1 MAYSIEPKDYNYSF
15 KSFEEMQSLANSL
28 KPRSEKQGKQVGL
41 NFSFA
46 HYSSETLEQIASLAE
61 RFAENGY
68 EPEIRVFGN
77 NLEFKKSDLKN
88 IMDYEEKL
96 KGKNVKI
103 LVSDRENLYSI
114 KETIK
119 AYVRAKNEIDRIKQ
133 MNLSPFE
140 RFLAVYQFVTSI
152 AYKDDEI
159 NKFVPRNVISAL
171 SSNEIICVG
180 YSKLLKFMCDAVDIP
195 CIRQM
200 SLLENKFNKNKGY
213 HESNVVKIKDEKY
226 GIDGYFYADACWDNV
241 YNAREKGLKY
251 NHCLIPFED
260 IKHTKYDCKFF
271 HNTKLL
277 YEDISPEIVY
287 EFFEDEKK
295 LARII
300 KQFNLTGTLKLGINK
315 QNYEER
321 RRDGIAKLLEKI
333 KQFDISPDIYEH
345 YNLIPTSLS
354 LESLFALSIDFDKNK
369 ELIETCLQKLKTGQF
384 AKSSADLDDLKMKT
398 SYGEDKVDVEFE
410 NAQKISDIY
419 AVLENFSNEPIDS
432 EERQFVIKILKKAE
446 IERFVFDEMNKI
458 KKSNDPIL
466 ISSYKKALKRIL
478 IKSGYFRDRAEKIA
492 EKQIEYSIVRA
503 ERKFDEGATNCFS
516 VESQKLFSN

>member
-180 YSKLLKFMCDAVDIP
+180 YSKLLKFMCDAVDVP

-200 SLLENKFNKNKGY
+200 SLLKHKKNRNNGY
-213 HESNVVKIKDEKY
+213 HESNVVHIKDDKY
-226 GIDGYFYADACWDNV
+226 GIDGYYYADACWDNV
-241 YNAREKGLKY
+241 YDAKEKNLKY
-251 NHCLIPFED
+251 NYCAVPLED
-260 IKHTKYDCKFF
+260 VGYTFYQYKFY

-277 YEDISPEIVY
+277 YENASPETIY

-295 LARII
+295 LGRIV
-300 KQFNLTGTLKLGINK
+300 KQFGLAGNLQLSVNK
-315 QNYEER
+315 QNFEQKRAEGTKKLIELFKLFEIAPDVYER
-321 RRDGIAKLLEKI
+321 AGT
-333 KQFDISPDIYEH
+333 
-345 YNLIPTSLS
+345 IPKALS
-354 LESLFALSIDFDKNK
+354 LESLFALSFEFDKNK
-369 ELIETCLQKLKTGQF
+369 GLIETCLKKLKSGEF
-384 AKSSADLDDLKMKT
+384 AKSPDDLNELKMKS
-398 SYGEDKVDVEFE
+398 SYGEDKVQVEFE
-410 NAQKISDIY
+410 NSNGISNLY
-419 AVLENFSNEPIDS
+419 SALEGILNEPSDS
-432 EERQFVIKILKKAE
+432 VERRYVTETLQKAE
-446 IERFVFDEMNKI
+446 LERFVLEKMAQARQSSK
-458 KKSNDPIL
+458 PIL
-466 ISSYKKALKRIL
+466 INNYKKALKTIL
-478 IKSGYFRDRAEKIA
+478 LKSGYSPAIA
-492 EKQIEYSIVRA
+492 EQTAEHQIGYSIIRA